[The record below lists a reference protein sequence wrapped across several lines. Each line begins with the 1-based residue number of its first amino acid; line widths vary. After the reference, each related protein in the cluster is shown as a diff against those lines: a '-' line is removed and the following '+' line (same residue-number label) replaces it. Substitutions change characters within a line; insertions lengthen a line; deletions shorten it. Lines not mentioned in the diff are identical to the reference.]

1 MSDQTDLA
9 RGWLRKACSD
19 LAAARRI
26 LSGEGPYDTACF
38 HSQQATE
45 KTFKALLAHRGQP
58 IPRAHDLG
66 RAGSLVPAARTDP
79 RIALVGTGRSDRL
92 RGADPLRSGDL
103 ASQQEARQA
112 LALAEQVCALIL
124 RHLPPKLH
132 P

>member
-9 RGWLRKACSD
+9 RGWLRKSCSD

-38 HSQQATE
+38 HSQQAME
-45 KTFKALLAHRGQP
+45 KTFKALLAYRGQP
-58 IPRAHDLG
+58 IPRTHG
-66 RAGSLVPAARTDP
+66 PRRTGSLVPAARTDP
-79 RIALVGTGRSDRL
+79 RMCLQELAEATDYAVQIRY
-92 RGADPLRSGDL
+92 DL
-103 ASQQEARQA
+103 EIWPSQQEACQA

-124 RHLPPKLH
+124 RHLPPEVH

>member
-9 RGWLRKACSD
+9 RGWLRKSCSD

-45 KTFKALLAHRGQP
+45 KTFKALLAYRGQP
-58 IPRAHDLG
+58 IPRAHDLEE
-66 RAGSLVPAARTDP
+66 LARLCQQLEPIPELRLQELAEATDYAVQI
-79 RIALVGTGRSDRL
+79 RY
-92 RGADPLRSGDL
+92 DL
-103 ASQQEARQA
+103 EIWPSQQEARQA

-124 RHLPPKLH
+124 RHLPPEVH

>member
-9 RGWLRKACSD
+9 RGWVCKACSD

-45 KTFKALLAHRGQP
+45 KTFKALLAYRGQP
-58 IPRAHDLG
+58 IPRTHDLEE
-66 RAGSLVPAARTDP
+66 LARLCQQLEPIPELRLQELAEATDYAVQI
-79 RIALVGTGRSDRL
+79 RY
-92 RGADPLRSGDL
+92 DL
-103 ASQQEARQA
+103 EIWPSQQEARQA

-124 RHLPPKLH
+124 RHLPPKVH
-132 P
+132 S